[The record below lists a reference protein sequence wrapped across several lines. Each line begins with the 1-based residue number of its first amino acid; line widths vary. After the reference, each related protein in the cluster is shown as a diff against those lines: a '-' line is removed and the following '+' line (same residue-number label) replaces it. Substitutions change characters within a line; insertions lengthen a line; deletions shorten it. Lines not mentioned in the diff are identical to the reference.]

1 MVEYFCTR
9 YCKSLALT
17 RQTQCITFSRKGNYE
32 MNDGTMEPDD
42 IQVPALIVG
51 GALVGLSLSLFLA
64 WQGIPSLVVEKHP
77 EPARLP
83 RARGY
88 NARTMELFRVLGLEE
103 AIRAAQSPTAANHG
117 IVRVESLVGRE
128 IAHLDE
134 GGQGDYS
141 AFSPTSRCIIGQE
154 RLEPILVKAAEKMGS
169 EIRFDTEMVSFTQDK
184 AGVSAVIRKRSTGRE
199 QRVHAQYLIAA
210 DGGHSSIRDTVGIG
224 TQGQGTISYSTDVA
238 FEADLHEALR
248 GRRIYLYVVSN
259 PRLPDGQGGLMPLDN
274 QLRWSFGTPIH
285 PERGERR
292 EDLTDERCIELIR
305 IATGVP
311 DLEVKIL
318 PAYPWDSVKV
328 GTWELQARHAE
339 RYREGRVFLV
349 GDAAHTILPSGGLGA
364 GTGIQD
370 AFNLAW
376 KLALVL
382 RGKAGVLLLDSYE
395 EERLPIG
402 KLVVEQTLQRH
413 FFRAGTTERTFIDDA
428 EMIFGFCYRSRAM
441 FLESGMGEV
450 PLTQHPGTLHG
461 EPGTRAPHL
470 MLEHEGSLISTVDLC
485 GGKWTLLVGTQDT
498 QWREAAQN
506 VAQEM
511 NLLFSI
517 HSIGGVNGWKDI
529 EERFDELYGMSATG
543 AVLVRPDGFVAW
555 RSPDQVNDPQ
565 ASFEQ
570 AIARI
575 FGREPQ
581 LMANH

>member
-1 MVEYFCTR
+1 
-9 YCKSLALT
+9 
-17 RQTQCITFSRKGNYE
+17 
-32 MNDGTMEPDD
+32 MNNETMEPDD
-42 IQVPALIVG
+42 IQVPVLIVG
-51 GALVGLSLSLFLA
+51 GALVGLSMSLFLA
-64 WQGIPSLVVEKHP
+64 WQGIPSLVVEKHLA
-77 EPARLP
+77 PARLP

-88 NARTMELFRVLGLEE
+88 NARTMELFRMLGLEK
-103 AIRAAQSPTAANHG
+103 AIRAAQSPTAANRG
-117 IVRVESLVGRE
+117 IVRVESLIGRE
-128 IAHLDE
+128 IVHLDE

-154 RLEPILVKAAEKMGS
+154 QLEPILVKAAQKMGS
-169 EIRFDTEMVSFTQDK
+169 EIRFDTEMVSFTHNK
-184 AGVSAVIRKRSTGRE
+184 AGVSATIRKRSTGQE

-210 DGGHSSIRDTVGIG
+210 DGGHSSVRDTLGIG
-224 TQGQGTISYSTDVA
+224 TRGQGTISYSTDVV

-248 GRRIYLYVVSN
+248 GRHIYLYFVSN

-274 QLRWSFGTPIH
+274 HLRWSFGTTFH

-305 IATGVP
+305 IAVGVP

-328 GTWELQARHAE
+328 GVWELQARYAE

-349 GDAAHTILPSGGLGA
+349 GDAAHTVLPSGGLGA

-382 RGKAGVLLLDSYE
+382 TGKADALLLDSYE
-395 EERLPIG
+395 EERFPIG

-428 EMIFGFCYRSRAM
+428 EMIFGFCYRSRGIL
-441 FLESGMGEV
+441 LESGMDEV
-450 PLTQHPGTLHG
+450 SLIRHPGASRG

-485 GGKWTLLVGTQDT
+485 GGKWTLLVGAQDT
-498 QWREAAQN
+498 EWREAAQS
-506 VAQEM
+506 VAQEL

-517 HSIGGVNGWKDI
+517 YSIGGVNGWRDI
-529 EERFDELYGMSATG
+529 EGRFNELYGVGTKG

-555 RSPDQVNDPQ
+555 RSPDHVNDPQ
-565 ASFEQ
+565 VSFEQ
-570 AIARI
+570 VVARI
-575 FGREPQ
+575 FGKEPQ
-581 LMANH
+581 PIANH